1 MKKDKEWLKEE
12 VKKLKTI
19 HGDGYDEYTI
29 NGSKYDH
36 AFRMVLELIEEL
48 DKPEQEKVVV
58 PQFVAE
64 YIEERKGMSEHWFEA
79 LDSLAADFHNND
91 TNKTGDRIFNWI
103 MANPDLY
110 VEGYRNGYTVEKEK
124 LYRVK
129 VDQGPNYLYV
139 ESLHL
144 YSDVIKPLDF
154 NYKFSAKE
162 HALKFASR
170 NQAKGVAE
178 LVDGEVEEVTD

>member
-19 HGDGYDEYTI
+19 HGDGYDEYTK

-110 VEGYRNGYTVEKEK
+110 VEGYRNGYTVEKKPQWVVVSAHNWFFKRFEPVNFYPFNSIGTGSK
-124 LYRVK
+124 DEAQK
-129 VDQGPNYLYV
+129 FTD
-139 ESLHL
+139 ES
-144 YSDVIKPLDF
+144 K
-154 NYKFSAKE
+154 AKAV
-162 HALKFASR
+162 AL
-170 NQAKGVAE
+170 
-178 LVDGEVEEVTD
+178 LVNGTAEEVPD